1 MNNIHGIHGNCKLG
15 LLDRALLSSAILM
28 IKIKDLN
35 NPYLQNTFDEG
46 GHEAA
51 REPEPGR
58 PEGDRL
64 HLTRCCEQH
73 SPMRGHQLCIHIT
86 ANNQQKIEFHIE
98 RMSQY
103 PPTLLSSR
111 IWNLFRRLLQ
121 HGNMR
126 VRDENTHACVSETHG
141 SCMFHQLPT
150 SKGLYDRHTQPV
162 SVTDLHAK
170 RCVRYFHIHSDWRIF
185 RTRKRLHACVF
196 YTRMKFVNLLWTPSL
211 NDRSK
216 LKGQCTD
223 VKSGCGS
230 SIGPCLSPHSLSFHK
245 ILVLLSL

>member
-1 MNNIHGIHGNCKLG
+1 MNNIHGIHGIHGNCKLG
-15 LLDRALLSSAILM
+15 LLARALLSSAILM

-111 IWNLFRRLLQ
+111 IWNLFRCLLQ

-141 SCMFHQLPT
+141 SCMFHNC
-150 SKGLYDRHTQPV
+150 RHPKVCTIGIRSPFPSQTYTQNAV
-162 SVTDLHAK
+162 CATFIYTVIGVFFVHGNAYT
-170 RCVRYFHIHSDWRIF
+170 
-185 RTRKRLHACVF
+185 HACF
-196 YTRMKFVNLLWTPSL
+196 TR
-211 NDRSK
+211 
-216 LKGQCTD
+216 G
-223 VKSGCGS
+223 
-230 SIGPCLSPHSLSFHK
+230 
-245 ILVLLSL
+245 